1 MREQGNVS
9 DEAASIDFA
18 YPQGVSLSLQHI
30 HQQDAHSQMVLSP
43 AMMLPQSQQPF
54 DVDDDGG
61 GGRYYSVH
69 TPGGF
74 VVPPM
79 VEEPMAYLPFSPT
92 QQPFM
97 SFFPSLLHPQHAI
110 ITAAANHSWQ
120 QQHNQH
126 LIMTAGPSLNF
137 QPGCDL
143 PQASSAAHHQS
154 PTMMHPGVFSHGYVQ
169 LQPLAQQQ
177 LMMLQQKLAQ
187 HQQQHQL
194 DEQRQQL
201 VQQQQQLMMGRVN
214 PIHTGF
220 VADAVGGWIPVD
232 TAEQLQPQLQ
242 LQVTQQQLDQQ
253 RQQLVQQQLQLMMG
267 RVNPIHTGFV
277 ADAVGGWIPVDTAE
291 QLQLQ
296 PQLQLQVTQQQL
308 DQQRQQLVQ
317 QQQQLMMGRL
327 NSIHTG
333 FELEQQHQPADHA
346 QGGWIPVDTA
356 EQLQPQLQPQQF
368 PQQAS
373 TMHNLPAQHNY
384 ASFEV
389 PDVARVQTSST
400 THASTNS
407 SQHQTHH
414 QEKLFVHSPYSM
426 PPQFPKSPP

>member
-1 MREQGNVS
+1 
-9 DEAASIDFA
+9 
-18 YPQGVSLSLQHI
+18 
-30 HQQDAHSQMVLSP
+30 
-43 AMMLPQSQQPF
+43 
-54 DVDDDGG
+54 
-61 GGRYYSVH
+61 
-69 TPGGF
+69 
-74 VVPPM
+74 
-79 VEEPMAYLPFSPT
+79 
-92 QQPFM
+92 
-97 SFFPSLLHPQHAI
+97 
-110 ITAAANHSWQ
+110 
-120 QQHNQH
+120 
-126 LIMTAGPSLNF
+126 
-137 QPGCDL
+137 
-143 PQASSAAHHQS
+143 
-154 PTMMHPGVFSHGYVQ
+154 
-169 LQPLAQQQ
+169 
-177 LMMLQQKLAQ
+177 MMLQQKLAQ

-232 TAEQLQPQLQ
+232 TAE
-242 LQVTQQQLDQQ
+242 
-253 RQQLVQQQLQLMMG
+253 
-267 RVNPIHTGFV
+267 
-277 ADAVGGWIPVDTAE
+277 
-291 QLQLQ
+291 QLQ